1 MFSPRSFIILGL
13 TLRFMIQLELIFVCG
28 LSVGLR
34 LISCIWLP
42 SHPSTICWRLSFLW
56 SLPRGSDGEESACN
70 VGDLSSIP
78 ELGRSPG
85 EGKGCPLQYSGLENS
100 MDCIVHGYAKSRTR
114 LSNFHFDFP
123 QPGIEP
129 TMPLAVEAWSLNPWT
144 TREGPHIVLTIATY

>member
-78 ELGRSPG
+78 GLGRFPG
-85 EGKGCPLQYSGLENS
+85 GEDGNPLQYSSLKNPYGQRSLVGYS
-100 MDCIVHGYAKSRTR
+100 PWVHKESDTTER
-114 LSNFHFDFP
+114 LSTH
-123 QPGIEP
+123 
-129 TMPLAVEAWSLNPWT
+129 T
-144 TREGPHIVLTIATY
+144 TE